1 MHAYGFS
8 ECGQFW
14 VAVHAV
20 LETAIVVVGCVRY
33 GATKKLPPSAVGVPH
48 PTGA

>member
-8 ECGQFW
+8 ECGQLW
-14 VAVHAV
+14 VAVRAV
-20 LETAIVVVGCVRY
+20 LEAAIVVVGCARY
-33 GATKKLPPSAVGVPH
+33 RAMKKLPPSAVGVPH